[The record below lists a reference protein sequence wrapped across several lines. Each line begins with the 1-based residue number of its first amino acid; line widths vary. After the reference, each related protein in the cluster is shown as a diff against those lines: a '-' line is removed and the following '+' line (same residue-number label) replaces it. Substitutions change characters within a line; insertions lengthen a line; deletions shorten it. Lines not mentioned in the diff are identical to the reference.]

1 MDKLKHGGWKCLGMT
16 GGAGAPWSE
25 GRGLN
30 EAVPR
35 ANRDPLWVLTASE
48 CLGTPNLAGGGGC
61 SITHSPG
68 TAPARRGA
76 SARAP
81 VSHCQR
87 GSGLLG
93 PPVTFPANSRSHR
106 ARQLLC
112 CSLGSSSCC
121 RLTSSSGSL
130 GILLSLLFTT
140 GHGFK
145 SCSLR
150 G

>member
-1 MDKLKHGGWKCLGMT
+1 MDKLEHGGWKCLGMT
-16 GGAGAPWSE
+16 GGAGAPWRE

-48 CLGTPNLAGGGGC
+48 CLGTPNLAGGGRLLHN
-61 SITHSPG
+61 SQPWHRSS
-68 TAPARRGA
+68 RGA

-81 VSHCQR
+81 VRHCQR